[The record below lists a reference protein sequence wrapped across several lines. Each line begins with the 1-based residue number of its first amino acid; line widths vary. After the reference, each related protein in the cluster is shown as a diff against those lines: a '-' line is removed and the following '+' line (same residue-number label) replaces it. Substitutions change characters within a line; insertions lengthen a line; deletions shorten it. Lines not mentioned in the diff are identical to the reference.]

1 MDSSDPVDGHADKHE
16 NRGADQ
22 GHGSD
27 ANPPA
32 GKDEKQDDFV
42 SRCMGDK
49 VMNADYPKQEQR
61 AAVCYQTW
69 RDRHRNRAKA
79 ALNAF
84 RVTVQDAIRAF
95 R

>member
-1 MDSSDPVDGHADKHE
+1 MPIP
-16 NRGADQ
+16 Q
-22 GHGSD
+22 
-27 ANPPA
+27 P

-69 RDRHRNRAKA
+69 RDRHRHRAKA
-79 ALNAF
+79 ALDAF
-84 RVTVQDAIRAF
+84 RVTVQGALKAF